1 MMGGDFNNELIWLLV
16 LVGMYSVQ
24 REGGK
29 RCGYI
34 TCTDTDHLASG
45 VASNLSAVF
54 YVVEL
59 RGIGDL

>member
-1 MMGGDFNNELIWLLV
+1 MMGGDFNDELIWLLV

-24 REGGK
+24 REGGREGGK

-45 VASNLSAVF
+45 VASVMKIFSML
-54 YVVEL
+54 
-59 RGIGDL
+59 